1 MKTSSTPA
9 TPPSAPPP
17 AGDALAA
24 TAPDAHARFRQVRF
38 FSCLDGLRALS
49 IVAVI
54 WHHTAASAV
63 LESFAFLHRGNRG
76 VTLFFVISA
85 FLISTLLLRA
95 KEKGPIHVP
104 RFLARRAL
112 RILPLYY
119 AVLAL
124 YVVLALW
131 GPADADARRRFFEN
145 LPAFATFTSNW
156 FVSLDG
162 RVIFYFAW
170 SLAAEEQFY
179 LCWPWI
185 ERKFPK
191 AWPVAV
197 AAVLLVVSTAAGLL
211 LAGLP
216 THPLGLKIMASI
228 PAAILLG
235 VILAHVLN
243 SRGGFARV
251 WALAGRRGSALA
263 ALALTAA
270 ALCIEHRLGFFGELL
285 TSGAMTLLVAA
296 CVVREDND
304 LAPLLRLRPV
314 AWIGTVSYGVY
325 LIHMLAVHVVRV
337 ALAQAGIVSAYA
349 DFVFGGLLAIGVAT
363 VSYLTFERFFLKLK
377 DRWFS
382 DARPAPASG
391 PAAGE
396 AYKPGLAPVR

>member
-1 MKTSSTPA
+1 MKTDLQPA
-9 TPPSAPPP
+9 AE
-17 AGDALAA
+17 
-24 TAPDAHARFRQVRF
+24 APDPQARFRQVKF
-38 FSCLDGLRALS
+38 FYCLDGLRAFS
-49 IVAVI
+49 ILAVI
-54 WHHTAASAV
+54 WHHTAAAAV
-63 LESFAFLHRGNRG
+63 PESLGFLHRGNRG
-76 VTLFFVISA
+76 VMLFFVISA

-95 KEKGPIHVP
+95 REKGPLKVP
-104 RFLARRAL
+104 RFWARRAL

-124 YVVLALW
+124 YLVLVAW
-131 GPADADARRRFFEN
+131 GPGDAAARQRFFEN

-185 ERKFPK
+185 ERTFSK

-197 AAVLLVVSTAAGLL
+197 AAVLLVVSQAAGLA
-211 LAGLP
+211 LAGMP
-216 THPLGLKIMASI
+216 VDPLGLKILAGI

-235 VILAHVLN
+235 VMLAHLLN
-243 SRGGFARV
+243 SRRGFGRL

-270 ALCIEHRLGFFGELL
+270 ALAAETSLGFFGELA
-285 TSGAMTLLVAA
+285 TAGAMTLLVAT

-304 LAPLLRLRPV
+304 LASLLRLRPV
-314 AWIGTVSYGVY
+314 AWIGTVSYCVY
-325 LIHMLAVHVVRV
+325 LIHMLAVNVVRV
-337 ALAQAGIVSAYA
+337 ALAKAGIVSAYA
-349 DFVFGGLLAIGVAT
+349 DFALGGLLAIGVAS
-363 VSYLTFERFFLKLK
+363 VSYLTFERFFLRLK

-382 DARPAPASG
+382 ETTSASSPARIPQP
-391 PAAGE
+391 E
-396 AYKPGLAPVR
+396 VCKPGLASIR